1 MLNASSSHFDPTETW
16 AAQDFR
22 SAKALFVPSLKRD
35 IVPSI
40 GMHTTSG
47 GKGRMAIHIRR
58 REFIFT
64 LGGAAAAW
72 PLAARSQQAA
82 VPVIGFLSSASPG
95 GYAFFVT
102 AFRNGLKEAG
112 YIEGHNV
119 AVEYRWAEGQ
129 LDRLAALAADLVS
142 RQVAVIAADT
152 RSTLIAK
159 AVTTTI
165 PIVFVSG
172 GDPVKLGFVASFNR
186 PGGNITGASFLTAA
200 VAGKRLELLRDL
212 IPTAAVIDYLVNP
225 DYALGQPEIADAEA
239 AARTHGLKLNVVN
252 VVNERGEYDFDQA
265 FATIVQHRPDALFVG
280 GDPVLLFRRRELVP
294 LVTRYM
300 IPAIYNQREYVLAGG
315 LMSYGTSIPEHARQQ
330 GIYVGRILKGEKPG
344 DLPVTQSTRF
354 ELVINLNTAKMLGL
368 KVPLTL
374 QVAADEVIE

>member
-1 MLNASSSHFDPTETW
+1 M
-16 AAQDFR
+16 
-22 SAKALFVPSLKRD
+22 
-35 IVPSI
+35 
-40 GMHTTSG
+40 
-47 GKGRMAIHIRR
+47 RR
-58 REFIFT
+58 REFISL
-64 LGGAAAAW
+64 LGGAAAW
-72 PLAARSQQAA
+72 PLVARAQQPTM
-82 VPVIGFLSSASPG
+82 PVIGFLSSASSG
-95 GYAFFVT
+95 GYTFFVT

-112 YIEGHNV
+112 YIEGRNV
-119 AVEYRWAEGQ
+119 AIEYRWADGQ
-129 LDRLAALAADLVS
+129 LNQLPTLAADLVS
-142 RQVAVIAADT
+142 RKVAVIASDT
-152 RSTLIAK
+152 RSTLILK

-172 GDPVKLGFVASFNR
+172 GDPVKLGFVANLNR

-200 VAGKRLELLRDL
+200 VAGKRLELLREL

-225 DYALGQPEIADAEA
+225 DNALGQPEIADAAA

-265 FATIVQHRPDALFVG
+265 FGTIGRHRPDALFVG
-280 GDPVLLFRRRELVP
+280 GDPVFLIRRRELVP
-294 LVTRYM
+294 LVSRYM

-330 GIYVGRILKGEKPG
+330 GLYVGRILKGEKPG

-354 ELVINLNTAKMLGL
+354 ELVINLNTAKMLDL

>member
-1 MLNASSSHFDPTETW
+1 M
-16 AAQDFR
+16 
-22 SAKALFVPSLKRD
+22 
-35 IVPSI
+35 
-40 GMHTTSG
+40 
-47 GKGRMAIHIRR
+47 IRR
-58 REFIFT
+58 REFIAL
-64 LGGAAAAW
+64 LGGAAAW
-72 PLAARSQQAA
+72 PLAARAQQPTM
-82 VPVIGFLSSASPG
+82 PVIGFLSSASSG
-95 GYAFFVT
+95 GYTFFVT

-112 YIEGHNV
+112 YIEGRNV
-119 AVEYRWAEGQ
+119 AIEYRWADGQ
-129 LDRLAALAADLVS
+129 LNQLPTLAADLVS
-142 RQVAVIAADT
+142 RKVAVIASDT
-152 RSTLIAK
+152 RSTLILK

-172 GDPVKLGFVASFNR
+172 GDPVKLGFVANLNR

-200 VAGKRLELLRDL
+200 VAGKRLELLREL

-225 DYALGQPEIADAEA
+225 DNALGQPEIADAAA

-265 FATIVQHRPDALFVG
+265 FGTIVRRRPDALFVG
-280 GDPVLLFRRRELVP
+280 GDPVFLIRRRELVP
-294 LVTRYM
+294 LVSRYM

-330 GIYVGRILKGEKPG
+330 GLYVGRILKGEQAG

-354 ELVINLNTAKMLGL
+354 ELVINLNTAKMLDL

>member
-1 MLNASSSHFDPTETW
+1 
-16 AAQDFR
+16 
-22 SAKALFVPSLKRD
+22 
-35 IVPSI
+35 
-40 GMHTTSG
+40 
-47 GKGRMAIHIRR
+47 
-58 REFIFT
+58 
-64 LGGAAAAW
+64 
-72 PLAARSQQAA
+72 
-82 VPVIGFLSSASPG
+82 VIGFLSSASSG
-95 GYAFFVT
+95 GYTFFVT

-112 YIEGHNV
+112 YIEGRNV
-119 AVEYRWAEGQ
+119 AIEYRWADGQ
-129 LDRLAALAADLVS
+129 LNQLPTLAADLVS
-142 RQVAVIAADT
+142 RKVAVIASDT
-152 RSTLIAK
+152 RSTLILK

-172 GDPVKLGFVASFNR
+172 GDPVKLGFVANLNR

-200 VAGKRLELLRDL
+200 VAGKRLELLREL

-225 DYALGQPEIADAEA
+225 DNALGQPEIADAAA

-265 FATIVQHRPDALFVG
+265 FGTIVRHRPDALFVG
-280 GDPVLLFRRRELVP
+280 GDPVFLIRRRELVP
-294 LVTRYM
+294 LVSRYM

-330 GIYVGRILKGEKPG
+330 GLYVGRILKGEQAG
-344 DLPVTQSTRF
+344 DIPVTQSTRF
-354 ELVINLNTAKMLGL
+354 ELVINLNTAKMLDL

>member
-1 MLNASSSHFDPTETW
+1 M
-16 AAQDFR
+16 
-22 SAKALFVPSLKRD
+22 
-35 IVPSI
+35 
-40 GMHTTSG
+40 
-47 GKGRMAIHIRR
+47 RR
-58 REFIFT
+58 REFIT
-64 LGGAAAAW
+64 LIGGAAVAW
-72 PLAARSQQAA
+72 PLAARAQQPTM
-82 VPVIGFLSSASPG
+82 PVIGFLHNGTPDQSAHLM
-95 GYAFFVT
+95 A
-102 AFRNGLKEAG
+102 AFRKGLNEAG
-112 YIEGHNV
+112 YVEGRNVSIEFRFAHN
-119 AVEYRWAEGQ
+119 EY
-129 LDRLAALAADLVS
+129 DRLPALAADLVS

-172 GDPVKLGFVASFNR
+172 GDPVKLGFVTSLNR

-212 IPTAAVIDYLVNP
+212 IPTAVVIDYLVNP
-225 DYALGQPEIADAEA
+225 DNAFGQPEIADAEA

-330 GIYVGRILKGEKPG
+330 GVYVGRILKGEKPG

>member
-1 MLNASSSHFDPTETW
+1 M
-16 AAQDFR
+16 
-22 SAKALFVPSLKRD
+22 K
-35 IVPSI
+35 
-40 GMHTTSG
+40 
-47 GKGRMAIHIRR
+47 R
-58 REFIFT
+58 REFIT
-64 LGGAAAAW
+64 LLGGAAAAW
-72 PLAARSQQAA
+72 PLAARAQQPTM
-82 VPVIGFLSSASPG
+82 PVIGFLSSASSG
-95 GYAFFVT
+95 GYTFFVT

-112 YIEGHNV
+112 YIEGRNV
-119 AVEYRWAEGQ
+119 AIEYRWADGQ
-129 LDRLAALAADLVS
+129 LNQLPALAADLVS
-142 RQVAVIAADT
+142 RKVAVIASDT
-152 RSTLIAK
+152 RSTLILK

-172 GDPVKLGFVASFNR
+172 GDPVKLGFVANLNR

-200 VAGKRLELLRDL
+200 VAGKRLELLREL

-225 DYALGQPEIADAEA
+225 DSALGQPEIADAAA

-265 FATIVQHRPDALFVG
+265 FGTIVRHRPDALFVG
-280 GDPVLLFRRRELVP
+280 GDPVFLIRRRELVP
-294 LVTRYM
+294 LVSRYM

-330 GIYVGRILKGEKPG
+330 GLYVGRILKGEQAG

-354 ELVINLNTAKMLGL
+354 ELVINLNTAKMLDL

>member
-1 MLNASSSHFDPTETW
+1 M
-16 AAQDFR
+16 
-22 SAKALFVPSLKRD
+22 K
-35 IVPSI
+35 
-40 GMHTTSG
+40 
-47 GKGRMAIHIRR
+47 RR
-58 REFIFT
+58 REFIAL

-72 PLAARSQQAA
+72 PLAARAQQPTM
-82 VPVIGFLSSASPG
+82 PVIGFLSSASSS
-95 GYAFFVT
+95 GYTFFVT

-112 YIEGHNV
+112 YIEGRNV
-119 AVEYRWAEGQ
+119 AIEYRWADGQ
-129 LDRLAALAADLVS
+129 LNQLPALAADLVS
-142 RQVAVIAADT
+142 RKVAVIASDT
-152 RSTLIAK
+152 RSTLIVK

-172 GDPVKLGFVASFNR
+172 GDPVKLGFVANLNR

-200 VAGKRLELLRDL
+200 VAGKRLELLREL

-225 DYALGQPEIADAEA
+225 DNALGQPEIADAAA

-265 FATIVQHRPDALFVG
+265 FGTIVQHRPDALFVG
-280 GDPVLLFRRRELVP
+280 GDPVFLIRRRELVP
-294 LVTRYM
+294 LVSRYM

-330 GIYVGRILKGEKPG
+330 GLYVGRILKGEQPG

-354 ELVINLNTAKMLGL
+354 ELVINLNTAKMLDL

>member
-1 MLNASSSHFDPTETW
+1 V
-16 AAQDFR
+16 
-22 SAKALFVPSLKRD
+22 K
-35 IVPSI
+35 
-40 GMHTTSG
+40 
-47 GKGRMAIHIRR
+47 R
-58 REFIFT
+58 REFIAL

-72 PLAARSQQAA
+72 PLVARAQQPTM
-82 VPVIGFLSSASPG
+82 PVIGFLSSASSG
-95 GYAFFVT
+95 GYTFFVT

-112 YIEGHNV
+112 YIEGRNV
-119 AVEYRWAEGQ
+119 AIEYRWADGQ
-129 LDRLAALAADLVS
+129 LNQLPTLAADLVS
-142 RQVAVIAADT
+142 RKVAVIASDT
-152 RSTLIAK
+152 RSTLILK

-172 GDPVKLGFVASFNR
+172 GDPVKLGFVANLNR

-200 VAGKRLELLRDL
+200 VAGKRLELLREL

-225 DYALGQPEIADAEA
+225 DNALGQPEIADAAA

-265 FATIVQHRPDALFVG
+265 FGTIVRHRPDALFVG
-280 GDPVLLFRRRELVP
+280 GDPVFLIRRRELVP
-294 LVTRYM
+294 LVSRYM

-330 GIYVGRILKGEKPG
+330 GLYVGRILKGEQAG

-354 ELVINLNTAKMLGL
+354 ELVINLNTAKMLDL

-374 QVAADEVIE
+374 QVAADELIE